1 MTTNS
6 NDVPEWFKEQ
16 NPDLFHGENKTD
28 KLKEMTQKLVD
39 YHNKIVD
46 AVDNEETISD
56 ELASEISNYLSNE
69 VPPLLLNADKLDAF
83 ACVSAM
89 CKWFP
94 TPFLCNVLTALVLYM
109 FSKRI
114 NDLPTTENN
123 DEE

>member
-16 NPDLFHGENKTD
+16 NPDLFNKENQTD
-28 KLKEMTQKLVD
+28 KLREMTQKLVE

-46 AVDNEETISD
+46 ASNNDETISD
-56 ELASEISNYLSNE
+56 ELATEISNYLSHE

-94 TPFLCNVLTALVLYM
+94 TPFLCNILTALVLYM
-109 FSKRI
+109 FSNRI
-114 NDLPTTENN
+114 EDLPTTEDN